1 MGKRKNRVCGA
12 DVHKDIIVATILNS
26 DDTEFQ
32 EKFGTTTVELGRFR
46 DWLIA
51 HNCEQVALGI
61 NQILLTPSG
70 LQVTA

>member
-26 DDTEFQ
+26 DNTEFQ
-32 EKFGTTTVELGRFR
+32 GKFGTTSMELGRFR

-51 HNCEQVALGI
+51 HNCEQVLSR
-61 NQILLTPSG
+61 LLEFTGFPSMM
-70 LQVTA
+70 L